1 VAIRLVLGLVVLLSA
16 HSAVADDYTVSD
28 ADLETIRERCAS
40 LTQGLQTAKGV
51 PMGLFLM
58 ACEQEMRTAAE
69 EIVTRVEEKRSRERI
84 SEAKKRG
91 QSE

>member
-1 VAIRLVLGLVVLLSA
+1 MASRFVPGLVVLLSV
-16 HSAVADDYTVSD
+16 HGAVAGDYSISD
-28 ADLETIRERCAS
+28 ADLHTIRQRCGS
-40 LTQGLQTAKGV
+40 LTQGLQTAKDV

-58 ACEQEMRTAAE
+58 ACEQEMRMAVE

-84 SEAKKRG
+84 FEGKKRN